1 MLKIIKYN
9 TILKQGGRGLTI
21 PRQLQAW
28 LAELL
33 KDFLFRNKDSANII
47 INHYKNKYRAHY
59 FVFNTKKNVHYKK
72 VNWEKALEYIKEYP
86 EKEKQ
91 HA

>member
-1 MLKIIKYN
+1 MPWWKRSARMLKIIKYN

-33 KDFLFRNKDSANII
+33 KDFLF
-47 INHYKNKYRAHY
+47 
-59 FVFNTKKNVHYKK
+59 
-72 VNWEKALEYIKEYP
+72 
-86 EKEKQ
+86 
-91 HA
+91 